1 MSSCVPPPAQSRWPL
16 PVCTRRRALAALSAL
31 EVFSPAH
38 ATAGGVDG
46 APVDAVVVVPG
57 GRLVAANVHDWV
69 QGGAERRRAKRRSL
83 IENDPGPG
91 RALLW
96 QREATKRNGP
106 SAMPWAGPLYSMQR
120 ADRLQCVRIRPW
132 PSSAAVQ
139 QCSITRK
146 VAARRWIRS
155 PRATPA
161 PPTSSSARAGNAGHD
176 SGWLQAGCRLRHPLK
191 QLVLATGR
199 WPPVAQ
205 WSLAH
210 WPRKRASERASVPG
224 KASGSA

>member
-139 QCSITRK
+139 QCSS
-146 VAARRWIRS
+146 AASRGRS
-155 PRATPA
+155 QPGAGSDLRERLQPRLHHR
-161 PPTSSSARAGNAGHD
+161 ARVQETQVTIAD
-176 SGWLQAGCRLRHPLK
+176 GCR
-191 QLVLATGR
+191 QAAG
-199 WPPVAQ
+199 
-205 WSLAH
+205 
-210 WPRKRASERASVPG
+210 
-224 KASGSA
+224 